1 MTFYFRK
8 TDTSLNINYLSFQE
22 RQQFHLE
29 QLRAAEFRA
38 RAAAQQQLNAQQPQQ
53 VNASSPQPLA
63 AAQAPTQQ
71 PPAAAPTPTQ
81 PPANTPSVVAPTA
94 TASQ

>member
-8 TDTSLNINYLSFQE
+8 TDTVNINYLSFQE

-38 RAAAQQQLNAQQPQQ
+38 RAAAQQQLNAQQPRRGPSVLLNLGHGDQSPLSLL
-53 VNASSPQPLA
+53 NASNQRLRRPVHDLQL
-63 AAQAPTQQ
+63 QYV
-71 PPAAAPTPTQ
+71 PP
-81 PPANTPSVVAPTA
+81 
-94 TASQ
+94 

>member
-8 TDTSLNINYLSFQE
+8 TDTVNINYLSFQE
-22 RQQFHLE
+22 RQQYHLE

-53 VNASSPQPLA
+53 VTSP
-63 AAQAPTQQ
+63 T
-71 PPAAAPTPTQ
+71 PPADSPLTPTQ
-81 PPANTPSVVAPTA
+81 PPANTPVVAPTA
-94 TASQ
+94 SQ